1 MFQRVLLTVMVL
13 GGISASAEDAAA
25 LKPGAVVRLTPVA
38 GDFEVPGIARRFGGS
53 ISFPGTNV
61 QSSSSVEDF
70 ADIDLLAGGS
80 LVVPAPGNTG
90 RALEGTL
97 IRIDDQMITILR
109 KDNREAVVPLST
121 LSTIAVRTGRKSRWR
136 GAGLGALVGALVGV
150 GFGLSAGDDTRCSL
164 LCFSAQ
170 DKALIFGILLT
181 PVGTVIGAVHGG
193 GPRWSPVGL
202 AAIRP
207 IESQTEFQR
216 NLQNRSG
223 PTRSLSRTALSVSLG
238 W

>member
-13 GGISASAEDAAA
+13 GGVPASAEDVIAI
-25 LKPGAVVRLTPVA
+25 KPGALVRLKPVD

-53 ISFPGTNV
+53 ISFPGTSV
-61 QSSSSVEDF
+61 RSPSTVEDF
-70 ADIDLLAGGS
+70 VDIDLLAGGS

-109 KDNREAVVPLST
+109 NDKREAVVPLST
-121 LSTIAVRTGRKSRWR
+121 LSTVSVQTGRRSRWR
-136 GAGLGALVGALVGV
+136 GAARGAWVGALVGA
-150 GFGLSAGDDTRCSL
+150 GLGLFSGDDANCSF
-164 LCFSAQ
+164 CFSAEA
-170 DKALIFGILLT
+170 KALMFGILLT
-181 PVGTVIGAVHGG
+181 PVGTVIGAVAGG

-216 NLQNRSG
+216 GLQVRSG
-223 PTRSLSRTALSVSLG
+223 PAGSVPRTALSVSFG